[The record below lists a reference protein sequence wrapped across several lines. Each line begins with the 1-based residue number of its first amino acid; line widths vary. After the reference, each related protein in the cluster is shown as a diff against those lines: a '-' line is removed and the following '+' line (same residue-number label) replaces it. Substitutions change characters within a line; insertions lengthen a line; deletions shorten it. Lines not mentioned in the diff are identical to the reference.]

1 MVKDYLTS
9 VYILDNRQ
17 DILGQVSSFQASQP
31 EEAAHGEER
40 AGSTPA
46 LPNRS
51 FRQPTV
57 LSDEQQAR
65 PPGGI
70 LTARRAPARR
80 HNEITKGGVY
90 DE

>member
-1 MVKDYLTS
+1 
-9 VYILDNRQ
+9 LDDRQ

-31 EEAAHGEER
+31 EEAAHGEEEQAAHQR
-40 AGSTPA
+40 CPTVHSG
-46 LPNRS
+46 
-51 FRQPTV
+51 QPTV
-57 LSDEQQAR
+57 FSDEQQAR

-70 LTARRAPARR
+70 LTARQAPAR